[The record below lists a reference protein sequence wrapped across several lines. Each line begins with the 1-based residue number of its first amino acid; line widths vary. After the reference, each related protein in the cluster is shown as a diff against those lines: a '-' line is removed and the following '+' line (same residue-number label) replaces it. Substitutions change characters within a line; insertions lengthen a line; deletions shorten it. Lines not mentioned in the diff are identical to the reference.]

1 MIGSIYKIT
10 SPSGRVYIGC
20 TTNLKQRY
28 DIYRREKCYTQ
39 PGLYRSLQKYS
50 FEKHI
55 FEIIEEC
62 VVDILYDREIYWISY
77 YDSFKNGLNCSAGG
91 QNGFGNG
98 EDNISKR
105 PEVRK
110 KMSDRKNEYYLTND
124 APMKGKKHSDE
135 SKKIIREKR
144 VKQITSNRRYVLD
157 LDSGVFYDSIFELSK
172 YLGMK
177 YKAAFHLLRYSSR
190 YKNKYLVC

>member
-1 MIGSIYKIT
+1 MKGKIYKIT
-10 SPSGRVYIGC
+10 SPSDRIYIGC

-28 DIYRREKCYTQ
+28 DIYKREKCSTQ
-39 PGLYRSLQKYS
+39 PLLYNSLKKYG
-50 FEKHI
+50 FDKHI

-62 VVDILYDREIYWISY
+62 DVKDLYNREIYWISF
-77 YDSFKNGLNCSAGG
+77 YDCFKNGLNCTAGG

-98 EDNISKR
+98 DDNISKR

-110 KMSDRKNEYYLTND
+110 KMSNKRYEYYLTND
-124 APMKGKKHSDE
+124 APMKGRKHSE
-135 SKKIIREKR
+135 SSKKLIKEKR
-144 VKQITSNRRYVLD
+144 ANQTTSNRRYVLD

-172 YLGMK
+172 YLGVK
-177 YKAAFHLLRYSSR
+177 YKAAFHLLRYSSK